1 MVMCRVE
8 GDKEELCGKVQQLK
22 DTVTAAEADLSSTKD
37 ILTK

>member
-8 GDKEELCGKVQQLK
+8 GEKEELCCNVQQLK
-22 DTVTAAEADLSSTKD
+22 ETVTATQSDLSSTKD